1 MRKRDIIKLVFF
13 LCGSAVCAK
22 PNSVTA
28 SQAILK
34 TPFPVKSLCWTDD
47 DNRFA
52 FSEDNLIF
60 IRDAES
66 VELIQTVPMNDNR
79 YIQFATPNTGIP
91 KAAAGETNALRP
103 SGRGSTEF
111 DMMFTLSGRGNISL
125 LKISKAPAGY
135 PGYIQPTTVIS
146 LDSGRNT
153 VTAALLSQNGDYIAV
168 ADESCRVTLYYML
181 RYSNN
186 LLSMTLEGHSR
197 PVYSLSFSPD
207 STLLA
212 STSEDN
218 TVKVW
223 ETKTGEFLGQFRIL
237 KKNRVPTLF
246 THDSKRLICCTN
258 DCEVTVFN
266 LPAVYN
272 QEAEAVKSIET
283 LSPVKSMK
291 LLNNSSILTI
301 QTTDNRIEFHDLTT
315 DEYIGYIPS
324 YNISELT
331 SYAFSSDNRQVLAGY
346 SDGSIYRFIVSEV
359 LLKPDETPP
368 KLMFLADNE
377 IAVGGSRS
385 NSSDNSDSSTARK
398 NVNSK
403 FENSDGI
410 IPFVGA
416 KLLKDPFCFS
426 IKGGLEYINGTIFQ
440 PVLFGAGIKAEY
452 GYPVEDFPY
461 VYKVAGVVAESP
473 HLPCI
478 EIYAPVGMIFKLG
491 YGFMIPVYLQAG
503 FKLTAVSMS
512 YGGRLYISKL
522 YPTFSA
528 GLFSG
533 VMYGNFEIRAGV
545 EYDPIAGI
553 CPMAN
558 VGYRIKL
565 GKTVNALGV

>member
-1 MRKRDIIKLVFF
+1 MRKRDIIKFVFF

-135 PGYIQPTTVIS
+135 PGYIQPTSVIS

-385 NSSDNSDSSTARK
+385 KNSDNSDSSTARK

-410 IPFVGA
+410 IPFAGA

-452 GYPVEDFPY
+452 GYPVDDFPY
-461 VYKVAGVVAESP
+461 VYKNAGVVSESP
-473 HLPCI
+473 HLLCI

-503 FKLTAVSMS
+503 FKITALSGNF
-512 YGGRLYISKL
+512 GGRLFVPKL